1 MSQPRI
7 FKKLL
12 QDLAAA
18 AVLGVVCMIIVEL
31 LQFASAKM
39 VRSPLQAMEDEV
51 VDLSFHLRKQN
62 HGYTQLDP
70 DDVVIIDIDDYSI
83 EQLGRAQSW
92 PRGYDARVINYV
104 ASGGPKAIGIDFLY
118 TESDSIGSGYL
129 AQMEAKGLTNVQALA
144 DALRSDDELAQ
155 AIESAGCV
163 YLSFFDDDTK
173 ATDSLPSEAW
183 SSLSMLSADTS
194 ALSATKEWRYP
205 MLPIAPFAAVAKGIG
220 GIAIPTTY
228 DGTVRH
234 YQMVQRM
241 PEQVESANVVGNF
254 PLYMM
259 LDAKGIDRSEV
270 KITRRGLMH
279 HDSLLVPLDADGS
292 FRLNWLGSE
301 EKIRFIS
308 YYKVWDE
315 LVPAEFFEGK
325 YVFLGASASGLQDL
339 KTVPSRDDKMP
350 GVEVHATAFLNM
362 MNGSFL
368 EEPSSAQVRVV
379 YYLLAVV
386 MILIFLLLRPLFGVV
401 AAFLLYF
408 VFRFA
413 FELWVLPNK
422 GIIIPIAMLMML
434 TLVCYVAS
442 VLYSYFIR
450 ERRTRFLKSA
460 FGAYLS
466 PEVVNQIAGDSD
478 ALQLG
483 GQKKELTVLF
493 SDIRDF
499 TYFSER
505 FDSQQTVAFLNH
517 YLSAMSEVIFRHQG
531 TIDKFIGDAIMAIF
545 GAPVPQHNH
554 AEKACLVAME
564 MVAELHQVNLKNANL
579 GFPKVAIGIGI
590 NTGDMTI
597 GNIGSKRRFDYTVIG
612 DAVNLGARLEGLTKF
627 FDVQIIVSEH
637 TRKAVVNPLLK
648 FRELGNVVVKGKEHP
663 VKIYQLLPSDEDQM
677 DTALWLQHWERAF
690 DWMESRNLPEAL
702 NSLKACNAIRQE
714 DLATY
719 YYIKSCEAYL
729 NNPEAFDLLIRME
742 SK

>member
-1 MSQPRI
+1 MSQSRI

-18 AVLGVVCMIIVEL
+18 AILGVVCMVIVEL
-31 LQFASAKM
+31 LHFASTNM
-39 VRSPLQAMEDEV
+39 VRSPMQAMEDEI
-51 VDLSFHLRKQN
+51 VDLSFHLRKKN
-62 HGYTQLDP
+62 DVCTKLKP
-70 DDVVIIDIDDYSI
+70 EDVVIITIDDYSI

-92 PRGYDARVINYV
+92 PRSYDARVINFI

-118 TESDSIGSGYL
+118 TESDSLGSGYL
-129 AQMEAKGLTNVQALA
+129 AKMEAKGLTNVEAIA
-144 DALRSDDELAQ
+144 DALRSDAELAQ
-155 AIESAGCV
+155 AIEAAGCV

-173 ATDSLPSEAW
+173 ATDSLPLKGL
-183 SSLSMLSADTS
+183 SSLSMLSADRNAIS
-194 ALSATKEWRYP
+194 AMKGWRYP
-205 MLPIAPFAAVAKGIG
+205 VLPIAPFAAGAKGIG

-228 DGTVRH
+228 DGSVRH
-234 YQMVQRM
+234 YQMVQRV
-241 PEQVESANVVGNF
+241 PERVESAVAVGNF
-254 PLYMM
+254 PMYMM

-270 KITRRGLMH
+270 KITDRGLMH

-368 EEPSSAQVRVV
+368 KEPAATQVRAV
-379 YYLLAVV
+379 YYLLAVL
-386 MILIFLLLRPLFGVV
+386 MILLFLLLRPFFGVIAV
-401 AAFLLYF
+401 FVLYF

-413 FELWVLPNK
+413 FELWLLPDE

-442 VLYSYFIR
+442 VLYSYFVR
-450 ERRTRFLKSA
+450 ERRSRFLKNA

-466 PEVVNQIAGDSD
+466 PEVVNQIAGDSET
-478 ALQLG
+478 LQLG
-483 GQKKELTVLF
+483 GQKRELTVLF

-499 TYFSER
+499 TNISER

-531 TIDKFIGDAIMAIF
+531 TIDKFIGDAVMAIF
-545 GAPVPQHNH
+545 GAPVPQQNH

-564 MVAELHQVNLKNANL
+564 MIAELRQVNLNNTNL

-590 NTGDMTI
+590 NTGNMTI
-597 GNIGSKRRFDYTVIG
+597 GNIGSERRFDYTVIG

-637 TRKAVVNPLLK
+637 TRNVVMNPAMK

-663 VKIYQLLPSDEDQM
+663 VKIYQLLSSDDDQS
-677 DTALWLQHWERAF
+677 DTVLWLQHWERAF
-690 DWMESRNLPEAL
+690 NWMESRNLPEAIEC
-702 NSLKACNAIRQE
+702 LKACSSIRQD
-714 DLATY
+714 DLSTY

-729 NNPEAFDLLIRME
+729 DNPEAFDLLIRME